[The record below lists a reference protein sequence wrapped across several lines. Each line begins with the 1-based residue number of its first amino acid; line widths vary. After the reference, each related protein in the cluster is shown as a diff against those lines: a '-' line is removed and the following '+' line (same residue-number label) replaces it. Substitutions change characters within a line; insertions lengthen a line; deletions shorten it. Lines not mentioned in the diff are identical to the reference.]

1 MTDLI
6 NLNNFLNNAI
16 GFEDFFDRFHRL
28 PTINAGFPHYNIKKA
43 GEDKYILEMAVAGYK
58 KSDID
63 VQVQDGVLSIEGK
76 SSEEKEDFVHRGI
89 AKRAFKK
96 QLQLSE
102 YVECTG
108 AKLEDG
114 MLKVD
119 LKYDPPENSKIVN
132 LKICARYAYSPT
144 FYWTISKLL
153 SLLLVLERQY

>member
-6 NLNNFLNNAI
+6 NLNNFLPNYI
-16 GFEDFFDRFHRL
+16 GFEDFFERFHRL

-63 VQVQDGVLSIEGK
+63 VQVQDGVLSIEGI
-76 SSEEKEDFVHRGI
+76 SSEDKEDFVHKGI

-102 YVECTG
+102 YVECKG

-114 MLKVD
+114 MLKVE
-119 LKYDPPENSKIVN
+119 LNYNPPEDKKPKKISV
-132 LKICARYAYSPT
+132 K
-144 FYWTISKLL
+144 
-153 SLLLVLERQY
+153 

>member
-16 GFEDFFDRFHRL
+16 GFESFFDRFHRL

-58 KSDID
+58 KSDIN
-63 VQVQDGVLSIEGK
+63 VNVTDGVLSIEGN
-76 SSEEKEDFVHRGI
+76 SSDKEEDFVHRGI
-89 AKRAFKK
+89 AKRAFQR

-102 YVECTG
+102 YVECKG

-114 MLKVD
+114 MLKVE
-119 LKYDPPENSKIVN
+119 LNYNPPDNKKPKKITV
-132 LKICARYAYSPT
+132 K
-144 FYWTISKLL
+144 
-153 SLLLVLERQY
+153 

>member
-16 GFEDFFDRFHRL
+16 GFEDVFRRFHRL

-43 GEDKYILEMAVAGYK
+43 GEDKYTLEMALAGYK

-63 VQVQDGVLSIEGK
+63 VQVQDGVLSIEGM
-76 SSEEKEDFVHRGI
+76 STEDKEDFVHKGI

-102 YVECTG
+102 YVECKG

-114 MLKVD
+114 MLKVE
-119 LKYDPPENSKIVN
+119 LNYNPPEDKKPKKITV
-132 LKICARYAYSPT
+132 K
-144 FYWTISKLL
+144 
-153 SLLLVLERQY
+153 

>member
-16 GFEDFFDRFHRL
+16 GFESFFDRFNRL

-43 GEDKYILEMAVAGYK
+43 GEDTYILEMAVAGYK

-63 VQVQDGVLSIEGK
+63 VNVKDGVLSIEGK
-76 SSEEKEDFVHRGI
+76 SSDKEEDFVHKGI
-89 AKRAFKK
+89 AKRAFQR

-119 LKYDPPENSKIVN
+119 LNYNPPEDKRPKKITV
-132 LKICARYAYSPT
+132 K
-144 FYWTISKLL
+144 
-153 SLLLVLERQY
+153 

>member
-16 GFEDFFDRFHRL
+16 GFESFFERFNRL
-28 PTINAGFPHYNIKKA
+28 PEINAGFPHYNIKKA
-43 GEDKYILEMAVAGYK
+43 TEDTYILEMAVAGYK
-58 KSDID
+58 KSDIN
-63 VQVQDGVLSIEGK
+63 VTVEDGVLSVEGK
-76 SSEEKEDFVHRGI
+76 SSDKEEDFVHKGI
-89 AKRAFKK
+89 AKRAFQR

-119 LKYDPPENSKIVN
+119 LNYNPPEDKRPKKITV
-132 LKICARYAYSPT
+132 K
-144 FYWTISKLL
+144 
-153 SLLLVLERQY
+153 